1 MKNMT
6 EKESGNRGEKRMN
19 TDKKEKMCTLPS
31 SAELILV
38 LKGVADSLW

>member
-1 MKNMT
+1 MT
-6 EKESGNRGEKRMN
+6 EKESGDRGAEKRMN
-19 TDKKEKMCTLPS
+19 TDKKEKICSLPS